1 MGPAITRRGFLADL
15 GRGTLAVAVLGIAC
29 SEEERPAAV
38 DAAPWRRVELG
49 FVSAYVVARQGEA
62 AVVDTGVEGSAA
74 DIEATVV
81 ELGSGWD
88 DVAHVILTHSHRDHV
103 GSLPELLTAAPDAT
117 AYIGAGDRDAVDS
130 PRPLTVVEDADT
142 IMGLEVIETPGH
154 TPGHISL
161 LDRDLA
167 LLIAGDALRGVD
179 GGVAGPDPSFSDDM
193 ATASASMARLAS
205 LGFDT
210 VVFGHGEPV
219 TERAM
224 DQVADLVATS

>member
-1 MGPAITRRGFLADL
+1 M
-15 GRGTLAVAVLGIAC
+15 AVLGVAC
-29 SEEERPAAV
+29 NEEEEPATVEESPWQRV
-38 DAAPWRRVELG
+38 DLG
-49 FVSAYVVARQGEA
+49 FVSAYVVARRGEV
-62 AVVDTGVEGSAA
+62 AVIDTGVEGSTA

-81 ELGSGWD
+81 ELGAGWD
-88 DVAHVILTHSHRDHV
+88 DVAHVILTHSHPDHV
-103 GSLPELLTAAPDAT
+103 GSLPELLANAPDAT

-130 PRPLTVVEDADT
+130 PRPLTAAEDGDT
-142 IMGLEVIETPGH
+142 IMGLEVIGTPGH

-193 ATASASMARLAS
+193 AAASGSMARLAS

-219 TERAM
+219 TQGAM
-224 DQVADLVATS
+224 EQVADLVATS

>member
-1 MGPAITRRGFLADL
+1 MRRAITRRGFLADL

-29 SEEERPAAV
+29 SEEQRPAAV
-38 DAAPWRRVELG
+38 DPAPWRRVDLG
-49 FVSAYVVARQGEA
+49 FVSAYVVARRGEV

-74 DIEATVV
+74 DIEAAVV
-81 ELGSGWD
+81 EMGSGPD
-88 DVAHVILTHSHRDHV
+88 DIAHVILTHSHPDHV
-103 GSLPELLTAAPDAT
+103 GSLPELLESATDAT
-117 AYIGAGDRDAVDS
+117 AYIGEGDRDAVDS

-161 LDRDLA
+161 LDRELA

-193 ATASASMARLAS
+193 AAASGSIARLS
-205 LGFDT
+205 PLRFDT

-224 DQVADLVATS
+224 DQVADLVASS